1 MRIVV
6 KISVKEVRVVKVVP
20 QELKEQQAHKV
31 LRVVVPQELKAHKEQ
46 QAHKVLRVL

>member
-6 KISVKEVRVVKVVP
+6 KISVKEVRGVRVS

-46 QAHKVLRVL
+46 QAHKAL

>member
-6 KISVKEVRVVKVVP
+6 KISVKEVRGVRVS
-20 QELKEQQAHKV
+20 QELKEQQAQQAHKV

-46 QAHKVLRVL
+46 QAHKAL